1 MWQEFEVKLN
11 DLKAATKDVYERVNE
26 LHERPTA
33 IAALNSMVN
42 HSEFFLAFMKNFTG
56 EDLPFTQVEFDVL
69 DKMVNDTRVSTVY
82 VGTVML

>member
-1 MWQEFEVKLN
+1 M
-11 DLKAATKDVYERVNE
+11 
-26 LHERPTA
+26 A

-69 DKMVNDTRVSTVY
+69 DKMINDTRVSAVQTASV
-82 VGTVML
+82 VVIVM